1 MLYMVLAIPLHLPC
15 SGLKMSRPRRIP
27 FLFEGDDWD
36 GDDEVPRC
44 DHGKRCVKLAARN
57 GDNAGREFYK
67 CSLPRDS
74 GEQCSFFQ
82 WLDGQVKEA
91 VNVSLSGEA

>member
-1 MLYMVLAIPLHLPC
+1 MPV
-15 SGLKMSRPRRIP
+15 
-27 FLFEGDDWD
+27 
-36 GDDEVPRC
+36 C

-74 GEQCSFFQ
+74 EEQCSFFQ
-82 WLDGQVKEA
+82 WLDGQVRSDQEMVVEVLCSYA
-91 VNVSLSGEA
+91 DVRFV